1 MHSIL
6 LSNLVAHSDSTGSVA
21 TSCPKLGL
29 LDSAAGTDWPRP
41 QFGFLLWQGGEV
53 QDTSF
58 HQEGDHP
65 HEQRAHSDGPSLGH
79 KLALPTPSLSHFCP
93 LV

>member
-41 QFGFLLWQGGEV
+41 QFGFLLWQGGRYRIRVSIRREIIHMSEELIRMV
-53 QDTSF
+53 
-58 HQEGDHP
+58 P
-65 HEQRAHSDGPSLGH
+65 
-79 KLALPTPSLSHFCP
+79 
-93 LV
+93 V

>member
-6 LSNLVAHSDSTGSVA
+6 LSNLVAHSDSAGFVA

-41 QFGFLLWQGGEV
+41 QFGFLLWQGGGTGYE
-53 QDTSF
+53 F
-58 HQEGDHP
+58 
-65 HEQRAHSDGPSLGH
+65 PSGGRSS
-79 KLALPTPSLSHFCP
+79 T
-93 LV
+93 